1 MSSQSVGSGTPHL
14 RLQQAPV
21 VEDVLLERRS
31 LRAERAAI
39 DGMVGIAL
47 DVDDLG
53 DRVLGL
59 VAQGVDDHATTDGT
73 IRTGAARLAGAGN
86 LEGLGLSVNRS
97 QIKAEGGE
105 TGSAEDGAF
114 EKSPARE
121 LHLVGPRAG
130 TFQKVTEV
138 NVADANDSVQ
148 LNRSNAEKLY
158 PRSDWIVNQGNCRE
172 NPDGRV
178 SFRTACKTAS
188 CQCFDVTNRSA
199 RFREQD
205 RNGGLG
211 LKAGKNAAGKA
222 RQSKRRW
229 KELEFRLA

>member
-1 MSSQSVGSGTPHL
+1 MSVQPPVKAMPSQRFTVWPLRVGFDEGVVARLFHLLRDLGVGLIPGNVFPVGGSGTPHL

-31 LRAERAAI
+31 LGAKRAAI

-53 DRVLGL
+53 NRVLGL

-73 IRTGAARLAGAGN
+73 IRTGAARLAGSGN
-86 LEGLGLSVNRS
+86 LEGLGLSVNRG

-121 LHLVGPRAG
+121 LHFVGPRCCPL
-130 TFQKVTEV
+130 
-138 NVADANDSVQ
+138 S
-148 LNRSNAEKLY
+148 RKL
-158 PRSDWIVNQGNCRE
+158 
-172 NPDGRV
+172 
-178 SFRTACKTAS
+178 
-188 CQCFDVTNRSA
+188 
-199 RFREQD
+199 
-205 RNGGLG
+205 
-211 LKAGKNAAGKA
+211 
-222 RQSKRRW
+222 RR
-229 KELEFRLA
+229 